1 MNERVRQVLL
11 TFSVLGAIGASAVR
25 FVPGDVVGWD
35 RLMIVD
41 IVLAPV
47 TYTVSLLAA
56 WILARGNKHVFWLLA
71 LAPFAFS
78 RAAEFLLIMTIWTL
92 RGGIV

>member
-1 MNERVRQVLL
+1 
-11 TFSVLGAIGASAVR
+11 
-25 FVPGDVVGWD
+25 
-35 RLMIVD
+35 
-41 IVLAPV
+41 
-47 TYTVSLLAA
+47 
-56 WILARGNKHVFWLLA
+56 VFWLLA